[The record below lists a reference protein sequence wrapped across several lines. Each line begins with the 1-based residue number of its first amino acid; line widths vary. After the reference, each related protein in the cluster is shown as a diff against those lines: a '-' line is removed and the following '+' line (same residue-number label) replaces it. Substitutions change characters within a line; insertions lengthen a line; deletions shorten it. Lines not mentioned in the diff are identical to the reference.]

1 MSGRGERGVE
11 PLFSDSPRIRQADR
25 SIVDRKQQLK
35 AEISQAMQDLE
46 TEPNVFS
53 PQRQEPE
60 PVQTNAL
67 REQVRLHQKTQ
78 VLVEEVEALGEQSQQ
93 VFVQSLREGQEQLAK
108 F

>member
-1 MSGRGERGVE
+1 VSGRGERGVE

-60 PVQTNAL
+60 QTNAL
-67 REQVRLHQKTQ
+67 REQVRLHQRTQ
-78 VLVEEVEALGEQSQQ
+78 VLVEEVEALGEQSQE
-93 VFVQSLREGQEQLAK
+93 VFVQSLREGQDQLAK